1 MKLKLKMIAAAVA
14 MVSATGAANAALQL
28 GSTNNGSLALF
39 AYNTVTRDY
48 YIRDMGFL
56 MNDFL
61 PTGVTTLSGDG
72 SATGNRT
79 PESGLTLN
87 GTNTPNFADASFSTW
102 MSTQNAA
109 DIRWSMSAVDYLGSN
124 AATNVKRMIVSSANP
139 NETALNGQVDV
150 FVATGNAGGLATL
163 FGDATLSMTA
173 TGAPDAFDNNF
184 GLGTDSLASLGQAA
198 SLFYFAR
205 STGTGSTATQATR
218 VQYGNSAG
226 FATVT
231 LEADGDFVYS
241 LAAVPVLA
249 TPIPAAA
256 WLLGSGLLGLGGMA
270 RRRKAAAKA

>member
-1 MKLKLKMIAAAVA
+1 MKLNLKMIAAAVA
-14 MVSATGAANAALQL
+14 MVSATGAANAALTL

-61 PTGVTTLSGDG
+61 PTGVTTLSGDLG
-72 SATGNRT
+72 ATGNRT
-79 PESGLTLN
+79 PETGLLLN
-87 GTNTPNFADASFSTW
+87 ASNTPNFGDASFATW
-102 MSTQNAA
+102 MTGQNTA

-124 AATNVKRMIVSSANP
+124 AATNVKRAIVSSVNP
-139 NETALNGQVDV
+139 DETALNGQVDG
-150 FVATGNAGGLATL
+150 FVSPANAGGLATL
-163 FGDATLSMTA
+163 FGEATLSMTGTA
-173 TGAPDAFDNNF
+173 APDAFDTNF
-184 GLGTDSLASLGQAA
+184 GLGGDGLASLGQAA
-198 SLFYFAR
+198 NLFYFAR
-205 STGTGSTATQATR
+205 STGTGSTAAQSTR
-218 VQYGNSAG
+218 TQYGNSAG

-241 LAAVPVLA
+241 LAAAPVSA
-249 TPIPAAA
+249 VPIPAAA